1 MKIVFSANT
10 HWNIYN
16 FRLDLVKSL
25 IKKNNIY
32 VVGRKDQSSQKLKKI
47 GCKVIPLNID
57 LHSTSLFG
65 EFILFCKFFFIIKKI
80 NPDIYLGFTIKPNL
94 YGSIICNFLK
104 IRNICNITGLGKSF
118 MYRGFLKFFI
128 IFLYK
133 LSIKKS
139 SLVFFQN
146 KDDLNY
152 FKKNNLIQ
160 KNNYKLI
167 PGSGIKNLNIQNKK
181 QNLKKKYFTFLY
193 VGRILKEK
201 GVKELVFAF
210 QKIGHLKRKIKLVLV
225 GEISKEMNLFAKKY
239 FKNNIVHKKFTLNV
253 KKYYESCECFV
264 IPSYRE
270 GLSRSLLE
278 ACSYGLPII
287 ASNVPGC
294 KELVK
299 NSYNGFLFKPRN
311 SQQIEKAMKKIL
323 NLKNKSLNDMGKRSK
338 SIVKYKYNVSNIIR
352 IYLKEIKNVTK

>member
-1 MKIVFSANT
+1 MKIVLSANT

-25 IKKNNIY
+25 IKKNDIY
-32 VVGRKDQSSQKLKKI
+32 VVGRKDRSSQKLKKI

-65 EFILFCKFFFIIKKI
+65 EFILFCKFFFIIKRI
-80 NPDIYLGFTIKPNL
+80 NPNIYLGFTIKPNL
-94 YGSIICNFLK
+94 YGSVICNFLK

-118 MYRGFLKFFI
+118 MYRGFLKIFI

-152 FKKNNLIQ
+152 FKRNNIVQ

-167 PGSGIKNLNIQNKK
+167 PGSGIKNLNRQKIKK
-181 QNLKKKYFTFLY
+181 NSKKKYFTFLY

-201 GVKELVFAF
+201 GIKELVCAF
-210 QKIGHLKRKIKLVLV
+210 ENISHLKRKIKLVLV
-225 GEISKEMNLFAKKY
+225 GEISKEMKLFAKRY
-239 FKNNIVHKKFTLNV
+239 FKKNIIHKKFTSNV
-253 KKYYESCECFV
+253 KKYYENCECFV

-270 GLSRSLLE
+270 GLSKSLLE

-311 SQQIEKAMKKIL
+311 SKQIEKAIGKIL
-323 NLKNKSLNDMGKRSK
+323 NLKNKTLNIMGKRSRG
-338 SIVKYKYNVSNIIR
+338 IIKYKYNVSNIIK
-352 IYLKEIKNVTK
+352 IYLKEIENVAK